1 MTRQRP
7 VKDQHQ
13 IAGTAIG
20 AVVGGLLG
28 NQIGGGTGKKIAT
41 VAGAVGGGYAGNKVQ
56 EGMQERD
63 TYTTTETRCST
74 VHDSSEKVVGYDVKY
89 MLDGKAGQIRME
101 RDPGSQIPVDKNGR
115 LILSQRNAALSLTVM
130 APAGAPCIFMEM
142 KTRRQAGFFVSG
154 GSALQRRR
162 QVRLDGGQ
170 QCLEAFGVAGDDVT
184 LLEEFVAAG
193 EVAHQAAGFLYQQG
207 ACRHVPFGQ
216 AEFPEGIVASGGD
229 VGQVQAGGA
238 GAADAGGLADQA
250 AGTCSGSC
258 RDCRSGCRGTGT
270 RCRAGRLPGSCG
282 R

>member
-1 MTRQRP
+1 MNKSMLVGAVLGAVGVTAGGAVATYSLVDRGPDYAEVVAVQPVKETIKTPRQVCKDVAVTRQRP

-74 VHDSSEKVVGYDVKY
+74 VHDSSEKVGGYDVKY

-115 LILSQRNAALSLTVM
+115 LILSQ
-130 APAGAPCIFMEM
+130 GE
-142 KTRRQAGFFVSG
+142 
-154 GSALQRRR
+154 
-162 QVRLDGGQ
+162 
-170 QCLEAFGVAGDDVT
+170 T
-184 LLEEFVAAG
+184 L
-193 EVAHQAAGFLYQQG
+193 
-207 ACRHVPFGQ
+207 R
-216 AEFPEGIVASGGD
+216 
-229 VGQVQAGGA
+229 
-238 GAADAGGLADQA
+238 
-250 AGTCSGSC
+250 
-258 RDCRSGCRGTGT
+258 
-270 RCRAGRLPGSCG
+270 
-282 R
+282 